1 MRIRKVGGWY
11 LEVGQGSE
19 GNGQEGKEVKREWK
33 EKEKRNWKE
42 EERIGEER
50 REGGE
55 RRGWKKG

>member
-42 EERIGEER
+42 EERIGE
-50 REGGE
+50 
-55 RRGWKKG
+55 